1 MGIPILFAPVNAIS
15 RALLFPCDLSHVS
28 TLLLRHSENQ
38 NSKGNADARTDLS
51 QMFYNCAGHSPMSNL
66 LPSTTLEECSSA
78 ATLTVGLEALP
89 QRQAQI
95 GSLDVHRVLPVRGR
109 RLIGPWCFFD
119 HYGPLT
125 FTSEKPLDVAPHPH
139 IGLQTVSWLIEG
151 EIVHNDSLGSQCLV
165 GERQLSL
172 MTAGRGIAHAE
183 ETPSSNS
190 GRLNGVQLWLA
201 LPDPIRAASP
211 EYQCTKE
218 LPVLEEAGGLVT
230 VIVGELAGHKSP
242 GRVFSPTIG
251 ADVAVHRHA
260 RLHLPLDTGAEHGL
274 MLISGSASIEGLPLD
289 LNTLYY
295 VGAHGGELTISSDE
309 GARLILIG
317 GAPFGETIVM
327 WWNFVARTHEE
338 IAEAKRAWENHEV
351 FGDVPRY
358 QGPRLPAPPMFGR
371 PISGRS

>member
-1 MGIPILFAPVNAIS
+1 
-15 RALLFPCDLSHVS
+15 
-28 TLLLRHSENQ
+28 
-38 NSKGNADARTDLS
+38 
-51 QMFYNCAGHSPMSNL
+51 MSNL
-66 LPSTTLEECSSA
+66 LPSTTPEECSSA
-78 ATLTVGLEALP
+78 ATLTPGLEALP
-89 QRQAQI
+89 QREAQI

-201 LPDPIRAASP
+201 LPDHIRAAPP

-218 LPVLEEAGGLVT
+218 LPVLGQAGGLAT
-230 VIVGELAGHKSP
+230 VIAGEFAGHKSP
-242 GRVFSPTIG
+242 GRVFTPTIG
-251 ADVAVHRHA
+251 VDVAVHRHA
-260 RLHLPLDTGAEHGL
+260 KLHLPLDTASEHGL
-274 MLISGSASIEGLPLD
+274 MLISGSASIEGLPLN
-289 LNTLYY
+289 LHTLYY
-295 VGAHGGELTISSDE
+295 VGAHGAELTISSDE

-317 GAPFGETIVM
+317 GAPFGETILM

-338 IAEAKRAWENHEV
+338 IAEARRAWESHQV

-371 PISGRS
+371 PISGRSQ